1 MSERQEFRWG
11 QAWGGAVIAGALVF
25 AVFFVSGFVTQAIPV
40 IAMGLVMLL
49 VVAGGVWLAARRG
62 EREVAIGIAVGY
74 AVLTLISGGQCTFF
88 VEPQEQALV
97 GLVGYPALM
106 LVALVIGGIYSL
118 IRRRQRTGEEEE

>member
-1 MSERQEFRWG
+1 MSERPEFRWG
-11 QAWGGAVIAGALVF
+11 QAWGGAVIAGVLVF
-25 AVFFVSGFVTQAIPV
+25 AVFFVSGFVTQVIPV

-97 GLVGYPALM
+97 GLVGYPAL
-106 LVALVIGGIYSL
+106 LVVALVIGGIYSL
-118 IRRRQRTGEEEE
+118 IRRRRRTGEEEE